1 MQTTHIGKATDS
13 IGYLLTPKGERAT
26 GPASRWDC
34 TDHGPLSVAQALD
47 VLHTHSTCGKECRI
61 SRTARRVRARVI
73 DAPTVRSQMPRKAQ
87 RVRDFYPVT
96 SGDDGEMLARRVRA
110 RLIDAP
116 TVRAI
121 RVVPEAH

>member
-13 IGYLLTPKGERAT
+13 IGYLLTPKGERET
-26 GPASRWDC
+26 VPASRWDC
-34 TDHGPLSVAQALD
+34 TDHGPLSVAQAMD
-47 VLHTHSTCGKECRI
+47 VLRTHSACGKECRI

-73 DAPTVRSQMPRKAQ
+73 DAPTVRSQVPGKAQ

-121 RVVPEAH
+121 RIVH

>member
-1 MQTTHIGKATDS
+1 MNTTHIGTSADS
-13 IGYLLTPKGERAT
+13 ISYLLTPKGERAN
-26 GPASRWDC
+26 GPATRWDC
-34 TDHGPLSVAQALD
+34 TDHGPLSVAQAVD
-47 VLHTHSTCGKECRI
+47 VLRTHGGHGPECRI
-61 SRTARRVRARVI
+61 GRTARKVRARVI
-73 DAPTVRSQMPRKAQ
+73 NAPTVRSQMPRKAQ

-121 RVVPEAH
+121 RIVPETH

>member
-1 MQTTHIGKATDS
+1 MQTSHIGESADPIS
-13 IGYLLTPKGERAT
+13 YLLTPKGERAT
-26 GPASRWDC
+26 GPASQWDC
-34 TDHGPLSVAQALD
+34 TDHGPLSVAQARD
-47 VLHTHSTCGKECRI
+47 VLRTHNTCGKECRI

-73 DAPTVRSQMPRKAQ
+73 DAPTVRTRKAQ

-116 TVRAI
+116 TVRTI
-121 RVVPEAH
+121 RIVH